1 MIKNSKTIIEIMENY
16 KKNKKEKKLI
26 SKKRKLEKIISDK
39 NETKENLLEDILN

>member
-1 MIKNSKTIIEIMENY
+1 MIKNSKTIIEIIENY

-26 SKKRKLEKIISDK
+26 SKKRKPQNILNNK